1 MFLHRVPFLEL
12 TSLIGIPLL
21 DRSEEIPK
29 EIAGSVTDGTD
40 PRLLV
45 NSVQWV
51 EDMKSPRTIKAHMP
65 LDMLPPDLLKKGKGS
80 KFGIFVHIFVNFM
93 FVKSRVR
100 LPRPEGRGRVL
111 LPPLQDAQVHV
122 QLRGG
127 L

>member
-29 EIAGSVTDGTD
+29 EIADSVTDGTD

-51 EDMKSPRTIKAHMP
+51 EDMESPRTIKAHMP

-80 KFGIFVHIFVNFM
+80 NFGTFVHIFVNFM

-100 LPRPEGRGRVL
+100 LPRPEGRCRVL
-111 LPPLQDAQVHV
+111 LPPLQDAQIHV
-122 QLRGG
+122 QL
-127 L
+127 